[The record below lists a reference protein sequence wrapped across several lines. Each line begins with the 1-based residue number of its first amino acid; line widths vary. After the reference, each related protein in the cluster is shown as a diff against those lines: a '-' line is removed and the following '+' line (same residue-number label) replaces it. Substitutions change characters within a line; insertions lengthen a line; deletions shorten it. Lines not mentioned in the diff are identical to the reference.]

1 MAHGNSESVVHI
13 VEIGEIVK
21 LRSKQLV
28 VVASFLVLL
37 VGAQLSEPASSSPSF
52 GTAEANA
59 PQLPKMPASLQGMIP
74 ALDSSGREVG
84 FVSLAEL
91 DSGVEAPVL
100 FDANGRHIGKYLS
113 PTSLQPVVATGCAS
127 KGATDIST
135 GKVIAATTCTP
146 ALVGARQPGPIVVS
160 SG

>member
-1 MAHGNSESVVHI
+1 M
-13 VEIGEIVK
+13 K
-21 LRSKQLV
+21 LRSKYLV
-28 VVASFLVLL
+28 VVASLL
-37 VGAQLSEPASSSPSF
+37 ALMVGSQLSGPAYSSPGV

-59 PQLPKMPASLQGMIP
+59 PQLQETPEGLQGMVP
-74 ALDSSGREVG
+74 ALDSSGQEVG
-84 FVSLAEL
+84 FVRLAEL

-100 FDANGRHIGKYLS
+100 LDSNGRQIGKYLS

-146 ALVGARQPGPIVVS
+146 ALVGARQPGPIVVL